1 MARTKKYKFSLTYK
15 GETVA
20 EADWSSILFAQKNKR
35 PEKAGNYEVFNN
47 ETGKVAG
54 A

>member
-1 MARTKKYKFSLTYK
+1 MYKFRLEFK

-20 EADWSSILFAQKNKR
+20 ESNWSSILFGQKNKR
-35 PEKAGNYEVFNN
+35 PEKSGNYEVYNN
-47 ETGKVAG
+47 LTGKVAG

>member
-1 MARTKKYKFSLTYK
+1 MYKFALTYK

-20 EADWSSILFAQKNKR
+20 ESNWSSILFAQKNKR
-35 PEKAGNYEVFNN
+35 PEKSGAYEVLNN

-54 A
+54 VKS

>member
-1 MARTKKYKFSLTYK
+1 MAKKYKFSLTYK

-35 PEKAGNYEVFNN
+35 PDKADNYTVLNN

>member
-1 MARTKKYKFSLTYK
+1 MAARKKFKFALVYK
-15 GETVA
+15 GEVVA

-35 PEKAGNYEVFNN
+35 PDKADNYTVLNN

>member
-1 MARTKKYKFSLTYK
+1 MKYRLEYK
-15 GETVA
+15 GAIVA
-20 EADWSSILFAQKNKR
+20 ESEWSSILFAQKNKR
-35 PEKAGNYEVFNN
+35 PAKAENYTVFNN